1 MTMSLKA
8 ILSAINITKVNNMK
22 PHKHAALIAEAVQ
35 DMTKQIYLKTP
46 KGWIESQLEYVVE
59 DHAGEDQFSFA
70 PPVKPQFTP
79 EQLQSVLEALE
90 TARKCI
96 RIVWVSHHANRCDKA
111 EDKLNAAI
119 AALEKYRG
127 QR

>member
-1 MTMSLKA
+1 MMTMSLKA

-79 EQLQSVLEALE
+79 EQLQSVLY
-90 TARKCI
+90 TIMKCQDMARYE
-96 RIVWVSHHANRCDKA
+96 RDYSLQD
-111 EDKLNAAI
+111 ELTEAI
-119 AALEKYRG
+119 ALLKG
-127 QR
+127 MK

>member
-46 KGWIESQLEYVVE
+46 K
-59 DHAGEDQFSFA
+59 
-70 PPVKPQFTP
+70 PQFTP
-79 EQLQSVLEALE
+79 EQLQSVLY
-90 TARKCI
+90 TIMKCQDMARYE
-96 RIVWVSHHANRCDKA
+96 RDYSLQD
-111 EDKLNAAI
+111 ELTEAI
-119 AALEKYRG
+119 ALLKG
-127 QR
+127 MK